1 MLQQGLGTLDS
12 KINQKAGVLRSNPQA
27 MGQLQQQQKTQQ
39 SKGVTPDLLEALA
52 VQKAL
57 ADKAT
62 AKQQLALSQ
71 QQEAGTVAEQMEQKL
86 VGMNKEELTAQTA
99 GIMGERNK
107 KRQQQTSAAKPPQ
120 PQGQRPPMPQGAP
133 QGLAAAPRPPMQMA
147 QGGIIGYKKGD
158 KVSAVEAKGS
168 RLEQALK
175 AMGILYEDYMAM
187 RPEQK
192 KGLEAQ
198 IQKEYIKQR
207 KEFEVPELP
216 ISGMLDRAMQPTPE
230 RAASDAAAKAN
241 YDEKQARGLSTIT
254 DPKTGQGFNAAP
266 EEYIKRMKD
275 TEVDPSVIVK
285 NPLTAQPVGVPVDP
299 TAPAVGV
306 PVDPNAPAVG
316 VPADPNAVVPPKL
329 DNAPDLSGV
338 REAALSD
345 RLKPELEIS
354 KGIASVNMG
363 EEKQK
368 ELSRVSGP
376 AREEIMGPDGKPTGK
391 FKELGGFNRKSYD
404 DQSLALRKEKDALEK
419 ELLDP
424 SKVKKA
430 KYNKWMEAVQ
440 GGGLKAGR
448 GALNKFDTDR
458 EARRRKSLEER
469 QALFDKDSERNITT
483 ANNINVEAGKTVKDL
498 MLARSEAIKVV
509 ATVKQ
514 GDIENMRAEVKQ
526 LYDSNQNGIKNRLTN
541 DANIIQKELQ
551 TLIQNQASAAQ
562 VIQLLTK
569 FAEMKRK
576 SMDTF
581 LEPYKVELG
590 NLSAELSKAETQ
602 TERDGIKENIKQYTL
617 MFIEAWELSGS
628 NDLEDKVLSAA
639 GVTEG
644 STAEEDNIVVGADT
658 EDRLTELLGK

>member
-1 MLQQGLGTLDS
+1 MLQEGGLGAQ
-12 KINQKAGVLRSNPQA
+12 INQKADAYRSNPDA
-27 MGQLQQQQKTQQ
+27 LQKKAKL
-39 SKGVTPDLLEALA
+39 SGDLMDALA
-52 VQKAL
+52 LQKVMS
-57 ADKAT
+57 DKAM

-71 QQEAGTVAEQMEQKL
+71 QQDAGSVVEQMEQKL

-107 KRQQQTSAAKPPQ
+107 QKQKQISAAAPPQKPPMQ
-120 PQGQRPPMPQGAP
+120 MAQGAP
-133 QGLAAAPRPPMQMA
+133 QGLPAAPRPPMQMA
-147 QGGIIGYKKGD
+147 QGGIIGYATGGLTEISDAQVVAFLKKKYGANLTGAQLKLMLND
-158 KVSAVEAKGS
+158 PKRIASEKQSMMKDAARDRAGEEITRTDRTGIRDRQARQKELLGLPTVAREKMSEDTEAQLGTLSGIMSEAKPKPKPTPFSAVPP
-168 RLEQALK
+168 QD
-175 AMGILYEDYMAM
+175 GI
-187 RPEQK
+187 
-192 KGLEAQ
+192 
-198 IQKEYIKQR
+198 
-207 KEFEVPELP
+207 
-216 ISGMLDRAMQPTPE
+216 
-230 RAASDAAAKAN
+230 AN
-241 YDEKQARGLSTIT
+241 IA
-254 DPKTGQGFNAAP
+254 GQSPA
-266 EEYIKRMKD
+266 
-275 TEVDPSVIVK
+275 
-285 NPLTAQPVGVPVDP
+285 VGVPVDP
-299 TAPAVGV
+299 NAPAVGV

-483 ANNINVEAGKTVKDL
+483 ANNINVEAGKAVKDL

-590 NLSAELSKAETQ
+590 NLSAELSKAENQ
-602 TERDGIKENIKQYTL
+602 TERDRIQENIKQYTL

-644 STAEEDNIVVGADT
+644 STVEEDNIVVGADT

>member
-1 MLQQGLGTLDS
+1 
-12 KINQKAGVLRSNPQA
+12 
-27 MGQLQQQQKTQQ
+27 
-39 SKGVTPDLLEALA
+39 
-52 VQKAL
+52 
-57 ADKAT
+57 
-62 AKQQLALSQ
+62 
-71 QQEAGTVAEQMEQKL
+71 
-86 VGMNKEELTAQTA
+86 
-99 GIMGERNK
+99 
-107 KRQQQTSAAKPPQ
+107 
-120 PQGQRPPMPQGAP
+120 
-133 QGLAAAPRPPMQMA
+133 MQMA
-147 QGGIIGYKKGD
+147 QGGIIGYDAGGLTEISDAQVVAFLKKKYGANLTGAQLKLMLND
-158 KVSAVEAKGS
+158 PKRIASEKQSMMKDAARDRAGEEITRTDRTGIRDRQARQKELLGLPTVAREKMSEDTEAQLGTLSGIMSEAKPKPKPTPFSAVPP
-168 RLEQALK
+168 QD
-175 AMGILYEDYMAM
+175 GI
-187 RPEQK
+187 
-192 KGLEAQ
+192 
-198 IQKEYIKQR
+198 
-207 KEFEVPELP
+207 
-216 ISGMLDRAMQPTPE
+216 
-230 RAASDAAAKAN
+230 AN
-241 YDEKQARGLSTIT
+241 IA
-254 DPKTGQGFNAAP
+254 GQSPA
-266 EEYIKRMKD
+266 
-275 TEVDPSVIVK
+275 
-285 NPLTAQPVGVPVDP
+285 VGVPVDP
-299 TAPAVGV
+299 NAPPVGV

-368 ELSRVSGP
+368 ELSRLSGP

-458 EARRRKSLEER
+458 ETRRRKSLEER

-590 NLSAELSKAETQ
+590 NLSAELSKAENQ
-602 TERDGIKENIKQYTL
+602 TERDRIQENIKQYTL

-644 STAEEDNIVVGADT
+644 STVEEDNIVVGADT

>member
-1 MLQQGLGTLDS
+1 MLQEGGLGAQ
-12 KINQKAGVLRSNPQA
+12 INQKADAYRSNPDA
-27 MGQLQQQQKTQQ
+27 LQKKAKL
-39 SKGVTPDLLEALA
+39 SGDLMDALA
-52 VQKAL
+52 LQKVMS
-57 ADKAT
+57 DKAM

-71 QQEAGTVAEQMEQKL
+71 QQDAGSVVEQMEQKL

-107 KRQQQTSAAKPPQ
+107 QKQKQISAAAPPQKPPMQ
-120 PQGQRPPMPQGAP
+120 MAQGAP
-133 QGLAAAPRPPMQMA
+133 QGLPAAPRSPMQMA
-147 QGGIIGYKKGD
+147 QGGIIGYDAGGLTEISDAQVVAFLKKKYGANLTGAQLKLMLND
-158 KVSAVEAKGS
+158 PKRIASEKQSMMKDAARDRAGEEITRTDRTGIRDRQARQKELLGLPTVAREKMSEDTEAQLGTLSGIMSEAKPKPKPTPFSAVPP
-168 RLEQALK
+168 QD
-175 AMGILYEDYMAM
+175 GI
-187 RPEQK
+187 
-192 KGLEAQ
+192 
-198 IQKEYIKQR
+198 
-207 KEFEVPELP
+207 
-216 ISGMLDRAMQPTPE
+216 
-230 RAASDAAAKAN
+230 AN
-241 YDEKQARGLSTIT
+241 IA
-254 DPKTGQGFNAAP
+254 GQSPA
-266 EEYIKRMKD
+266 
-275 TEVDPSVIVK
+275 
-285 NPLTAQPVGVPVDP
+285 VGVPVDP
-299 TAPAVGV
+299 NAPPVGV

-368 ELSRVSGP
+368 ELSRLSGP

-458 EARRRKSLEER
+458 ETRRRKSLEER

-590 NLSAELSKAETQ
+590 NLSAELSKAENQ
-602 TERDGIKENIKQYTL
+602 TERDRIQENIKQYTL

-644 STAEEDNIVVGADT
+644 STVEEDNIVVGADT

>member
-1 MLQQGLGTLDS
+1 MLQEGGLGAQ
-12 KINQKAGVLRSNPQA
+12 INQKADAYRGNPDA
-27 MGQLQQQQKTQQ
+27 LQKKAKL
-39 SKGVTPDLLEALA
+39 SGDLMDALA
-52 VQKAL
+52 LQKVMS
-57 ADKAT
+57 DKAM

-71 QQEAGTVAEQMEQKL
+71 QQDAGSVVEQMEQKL

-107 KRQQQTSAAKPPQ
+107 QKQKQISAAAPPQKPPMQ
-120 PQGQRPPMPQGAP
+120 MAQGAP
-133 QGLAAAPRPPMQMA
+133 QGLPAAPRSPMQMA
-147 QGGIIGYKKGD
+147 QGGIIGYDAGGLTEISDAQVVAFLKKKYGANLTGAQLKLMLND
-158 KVSAVEAKGS
+158 PKRIASEKQSMMKDAARDRAGEEITRTDRTGIRDRQARQKELLGLPTVAREKMSEDTEAQLGTLSGIMSEAKPKPKPTPFSAVPP
-168 RLEQALK
+168 QD
-175 AMGILYEDYMAM
+175 GI
-187 RPEQK
+187 
-192 KGLEAQ
+192 
-198 IQKEYIKQR
+198 
-207 KEFEVPELP
+207 
-216 ISGMLDRAMQPTPE
+216 
-230 RAASDAAAKAN
+230 AN
-241 YDEKQARGLSTIT
+241 IA
-254 DPKTGQGFNAAP
+254 GQSPA
-266 EEYIKRMKD
+266 
-275 TEVDPSVIVK
+275 
-285 NPLTAQPVGVPVDP
+285 VGVPVDP
-299 TAPAVGV
+299 NAPPVGV

-368 ELSRVSGP
+368 ELSRLSGP

-483 ANNINVEAGKTVKDL
+483 ANNINVEAGKAVKDL

-590 NLSAELSKAETQ
+590 NLSAELSKAENQ
-602 TERDGIKENIKQYTL
+602 TERDRIQENIKQYTL

-644 STAEEDNIVVGADT
+644 STVEEDNIVVGADT

>member
-1 MLQQGLGTLDS
+1 MLQEGGLGAQ
-12 KINQKAGVLRSNPQA
+12 INQKADAYRSNPDA
-27 MGQLQQQQKTQQ
+27 LQKKAKL
-39 SKGVTPDLLEALA
+39 SGDLMDALA
-52 VQKAL
+52 LQKVMS
-57 ADKAT
+57 DKAM

-71 QQEAGTVAEQMEQKL
+71 QQDAGSVVEQMEQKL

-107 KRQQQTSAAKPPQ
+107 QKQKQISAAAPPQKPPM
-120 PQGQRPPMPQGAP
+120 RMAQGAP
-133 QGLAAAPRPPMQMA
+133 QGLPAAPRSPMQMA
-147 QGGIIGYKKGD
+147 QGGIIGYDAGGLTEISDAQVVAFLKKKYGANLTGAQLKLMLND
-158 KVSAVEAKGS
+158 PKRIASEKQSMMKDAARDRAGEEITRTDRTGIRDRQARQKELLGLPTVAREKMSEDTEAQLGTLSGIMSEAKPKPKPTPFSAVPP
-168 RLEQALK
+168 QD
-175 AMGILYEDYMAM
+175 GI
-187 RPEQK
+187 
-192 KGLEAQ
+192 
-198 IQKEYIKQR
+198 
-207 KEFEVPELP
+207 
-216 ISGMLDRAMQPTPE
+216 
-230 RAASDAAAKAN
+230 AN
-241 YDEKQARGLSTIT
+241 IA
-254 DPKTGQGFNAAP
+254 GQSPA
-266 EEYIKRMKD
+266 
-275 TEVDPSVIVK
+275 
-285 NPLTAQPVGVPVDP
+285 VGVPVDP
-299 TAPAVGV
+299 NAPPVGV

-368 ELSRVSGP
+368 ELSRLSGP

-458 EARRRKSLEER
+458 ETRRRKSLEER

-590 NLSAELSKAETQ
+590 NLSAELSKAENQ
-602 TERDGIKENIKQYTL
+602 TERDRIQENIKQYTL

-644 STAEEDNIVVGADT
+644 STVEEDNIVVGADT